1 MKKHTQVIA
10 TLAVVAALLFVAR
23 LLDHALTSFLPINA
37 AIITLVTAF
46 SCIFVLPTLKN
57 AIAVGT
63 VFGLCSLLTSVI
75 FPGAFTVYFVNP
87 LVSVLPR
94 IIVCVVAYFVYLG
107 IVSLFTNKIGDVA
120 GMCLGCVVGAI
131 VNTLTV
137 MTMIFVFMRVGGGDQ
152 TYAYV
157 IGLVLT
163 INTLF
168 EVVVPPVL
176 TPFLVKGIRRGL
188 KTQPAFLGKRGAA
201 NLRKKSAD
209 KLGETAAKEKTSG
222 EADFSGTAVGK
233 EEDGEE

>member
-1 MKKHTQVIA
+1 MKKHTQTIA
-10 TLAVVAALLFVAR
+10 TLAAMAALLFVAR

-46 SCIFVLPTLKN
+46 SCLFVLPTLKN

-63 VFGLCSLLTSVI
+63 IFGLCSLVTSVM

-87 LVSVLPR
+87 LVSVVPR

-107 IVSLFTNKIGDVA
+107 AVSLFNNKLGDVV
-120 GMCLGCVVGAI
+120 GICLGCIIGAV
-131 VNTLTV
+131 VNTLCV

-168 EVVVPPVL
+168 EVIVPPFIA
-176 TPFLVKGIRRGL
+176 PFLVGGVRSGL
-188 KTQPAFLGKRGAA
+188 KIQPAFLGKRDAIGP
-201 NLRKKSAD
+201 RKKAAD
-209 KLGETAAKEKTSG
+209 KPSVGNEFEDNGVTEETAS
-222 EADFSGTAVGK
+222 K
-233 EEDGEE
+233 EEDDKE